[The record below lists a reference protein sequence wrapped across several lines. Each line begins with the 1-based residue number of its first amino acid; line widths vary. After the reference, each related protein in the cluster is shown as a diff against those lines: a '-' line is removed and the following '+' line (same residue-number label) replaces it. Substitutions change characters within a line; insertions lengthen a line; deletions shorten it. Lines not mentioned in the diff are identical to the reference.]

1 MEYAYEKLMHEHQLT
16 YAELPIDAKVG
27 IDTIKNIEK
36 SITMLEKKGKKV
48 SQSVINKIKANDKW
62 IVSEIIDYVDD
73 TDNNDDELPYEKK
86 EIESELKK
94 EADPELTA
102 DQKKSLAIEAE
113 LESMHKSGRKE
124 WDIDSINSAAPKT
137 YAELFEAYDDEDKEN
152 GVATS
157 RYSLIETSE
166 RIFTITKK

>member
-1 MEYAYEKLMHEHQLT
+1 MEYAYEKLMKQHNLT
-16 YAELPIDAKVG
+16 YAELPSDAKVG

-36 SITMLEKKGKKV
+36 SIAMVEKRGKTV

-62 IVSEIIDYVDD
+62 IVNEILDYVDD

-86 EIESELKK
+86 EIEAEIKK
-94 EADPELTA
+94 DAAPELTA
-102 DQKKSLAIEAE
+102 DQQKALAIEAE
-113 LESMHKSGRKE
+113 LENMHKSGRKE